1 MGSDGR
7 RIQRRARIEHQRVEK
22 AYLKPV
28 TNSANECWVVDL
40 GRMGYEP
47 ACELQRRAVEARK
60 VGTIADVLLL
70 CEHPHVITLGRNGRL
85 ENLRASDNVLRQK
98 RVEFHPS
105 DRGGDITYHGPG
117 QIVGYPILDLASH
130 RRDVRWYVD
139 RLEETMIRATREFDI
154 EARRIEGLH
163 GIWVDAPAA
172 PEKLDAPTAP
182 EKLAALGVHLSRWV
196 TSHGFAY
203 NVSTDLRYFDLIV
216 PCGIS
221 NKRVTSLEKLLD
233 RGLDSSEVAKKLTRY
248 FGEVFER
255 RMVSMSLHEFEAML
269 PERDDRAVQLLQ
281 EAAHAR

>member
-1 MGSDGR
+1 M
-7 RIQRRARIEHQRVEK
+7 
-22 AYLKPV
+22 
-28 TNSANECWVVDL
+28 TNSANDCWLVDL
-40 GRMGYEP
+40 GRIGYEP

-60 VGTIADVLLL
+60 AGAIPDVLLL